1 MARRLLRGL
10 RLALARLPGVP
21 NLDRLLG
28 VVSGTILAWNALPGL
43 FPASGP
49 DWIASVLAGVQSGSL
64 GALVPLCLSVLL
76 LGLVVVATIPR
87 VYVGPLSE
95 PIGRHSR
102 VRMVLGAYAFAVGA
116 VFYLWGLSVGG
127 SSLPAGLPGPP
138 QWLLNATML
147 SGFLP
152 VGVALSRVESRPI
165 HHPDN
170 YFARPLVGLSTADDS
185 AAGWRADF
193 ETLAGRP
200 RLRPLVSLL
209 VAAAGTSVFVVP
221 ATLLGIF
228 VGTLSLY
235 YPVIEIVALVGAVG
249 SWVLRRDRT
258 PAPDSPIGGG
268 LDAARDVDSSFYR
281 QLRTAV
287 TPRAWGVFL
296 PVLLGVLFAVA
307 PLLLA
312 GAYHTPTTAFSPS
325 ALLGAYWS
333 LAELRTLGTLGYAVD
348 VTGDAAVWAALSLTP
363 LVVVCYCLWYWFRTV
378 RRIPT
383 LLYHADAAS
392 VRAHLDETA
401 KTPNVSRPK
410 GLLLPLCLVVWAWLS
425 HRFTW
430 GAAFVPIPLARGEF
444 GFLLVWSVGIGVL
457 AWTVYEAVQSAPTVP
472 ESPVREIYV
481 PLGVQILVVMDMGL
495 DRVIELG
502 SLLTLLVLFVS
513 LYYLFPRAEVLFD
526 LPRSRRILAFAS
538 VGSTFGFLLWLQYD
552 VGLSLLLGAAVFVV
566 FVLGGE
572 WHDLI
577 EESD

>member
-1 MARRLLRGL
+1 
-10 RLALARLPGVP
+10 
-21 NLDRLLG
+21 
-28 VVSGTILAWNALPGL
+28 
-43 FPASGP
+43 
-49 DWIASVLAGVQSGSL
+49 VLV
-64 GALVPLCLSVLL
+64 
-76 LGLVVVATIPR
+76 
-87 VYVGPLSE
+87 
-95 PIGRHSR
+95 
-102 VRMVLGAYAFAVGA
+102 
-116 VFYLWGLSVGG
+116 
-127 SSLPAGLPGPP
+127 
-138 QWLLNATML
+138 
-147 SGFLP
+147 
-152 VGVALSRVESRPI
+152 
-165 HHPDN
+165 
-170 YFARPLVGLSTADDS
+170 
-185 AAGWRADF
+185 
-193 ETLAGRP
+193 
-200 RLRPLVSLL
+200 
-209 VAAAGTSVFVVP
+209 
-221 ATLLGIF
+221 
-228 VGTLSLY
+228 
-235 YPVIEIVALVGAVG
+235 
-249 SWVLRRDRT
+249 
-258 PAPDSPIGGG
+258 
-268 LDAARDVDSSFYR
+268 
-281 QLRTAV
+281 
-287 TPRAWGVFL
+287 
-296 PVLLGVLFAVA
+296 GVLFAVA

-333 LAELRTLGTLGYAVD
+333 LAELRTLGSLGYAVD

-410 GLLLPLCLVVWAWLS
+410 GLLLSLCLVVWAWLS

-513 LYYLFPRAEVLFD
+513 LYYLFPRSEVLFD